1 MQPLPTIAP
10 VHCENFLDWFERY
23 YRDIPYLQVQL
34 KHMVAQNSLLE
45 RENEE
50 LKECIQSNAD
60 RENKRFKCVGNVIIK
75 NATNFNTIINSD
87 LSDAS
92 LSNL

>member
-1 MQPLPTIAP
+1 
-10 VHCENFLDWFERY
+10 
-23 YRDIPYLQVQL
+23 
-34 KHMVAQNSLLE
+34 MVARNSLLE

-50 LKECIQSNAD
+50 LKSCVRSNANM
-60 RENKRFKCVGNVIIK
+60 ENKRLKRVGNVIIK
-75 NATNFNTIINSD
+75 NAMNLNTIINSD

>member
-1 MQPLPTIAP
+1 
-10 VHCENFLDWFERY
+10 
-23 YRDIPYLQVQL
+23 
-34 KHMVAQNSLLE
+34 MVAQNSLLE

-50 LKECIQSNAD
+50 LKACIRSNVD
-60 RENKRFKCVGNVIIK
+60 RENKRLKQAGNVIIK
-75 NATNFNTIINSD
+75 NETNFNTIINSD

>member
-1 MQPLPTIAP
+1 
-10 VHCENFLDWFERY
+10 
-23 YRDIPYLQVQL
+23 
-34 KHMVAQNSLLE
+34 MVARNSLLE

-50 LKECIQSNAD
+50 LKACVRSNAD
-60 RENKRFKCVGNVIIK
+60 RENKRFKRAGNVIIK